1 MEYNEAT
8 ILKLLAQDNAM
19 AFAQLYAQHH
29 DRVFRYAFRFLR
41 SRELALEVVQ
51 EVFMRLWRYRQ
62 RLSEVNN
69 FEVYLFSIKKNV
81 VYKKLADLAQQHVAE
96 REFASSLSL
105 EDGGTDHPLRE
116 EQLQEALR
124 RVVSD
129 LPPQRRQIF
138 QMAKED
144 HLSYQEIA
152 SQLKISPFTVKEQ
165 LKLAYRQVRDKLR
178 PFYPSSIIL
187 PIVHYLGNLWE

>member
-8 ILKLLAQDNAM
+8 ILKLLAQDNAT

-51 EVFMRLWRYRQ
+51 DVFMRLWRYRQ
-62 RLSEVNN
+62 RLAEVNN

-81 VYKKLADLAQQHVAE
+81 VYKKLADLAQQHVSE

-105 EDGGTDHPLRE
+105 EDGGSDHPLRE

-124 RVVSD
+124 RVVSA

-178 PFYPSSIIL
+178 PFYPSGIIL
-187 PIVHYLGNLWE
+187 PIVHYLGKVWE